1 MVSLSNHEWLP
12 FDKLRANG
20 FCSLSDL
27 KSQSETFEF
36 LLKFGKSSY
45 RRVTPVKT
53 GAVSSTL
60 LVPGFRRDDIWI
72 PVPVPDPGS
81 VPAPDLIRG
90 PGQAPIR
97 LSPE

>member
-1 MVSLSNHEWLP
+1 V
-12 FDKLRANG
+12 
-20 FCSLSDL
+20 CSPCGAGLVKNRVQITHTPSISMPNNIVRRPL
-27 KSQSETFEF
+27 HSYIKPAIM
-36 LLKFGKSSY
+36 SY